1 MLFFIT
7 SVSLPEIAEERGES
21 SRVEII
27 ARHKEV
33 GHLGLENSFYYFICL
48 VLDLIHDTPNL
59 CTRSRIDGIKAV
71 TWYFRGPINK

>member
-33 GHLGLENSFYYFICL
+33 GHLGLDNEVFITSF
-48 VLDLIHDTPNL
+48 VL
-59 CTRSRIDGIKAV
+59 
-71 TWYFRGPINK
+71 Y

>member
-27 ARHKEV
+27 AWQKEV
-33 GHLGLENSFYYFICL
+33 GHLGLDNEVFIISF
-48 VLDLIHDTPNL
+48 VL
-59 CTRSRIDGIKAV
+59 
-71 TWYFRGPINK
+71 Y